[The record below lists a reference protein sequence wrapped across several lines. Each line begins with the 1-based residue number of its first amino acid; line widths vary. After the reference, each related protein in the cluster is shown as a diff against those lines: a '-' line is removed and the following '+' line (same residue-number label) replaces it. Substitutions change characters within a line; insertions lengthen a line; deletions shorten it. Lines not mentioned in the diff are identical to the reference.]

1 MSPHPRVGRDHIL
14 DIAEKLFTEHGY
26 KSASIRAIAG
36 ECGVTNAAIYYHF
49 PDKESLFAEVM
60 QRHAKN
66 LREKMTLAGE
76 NIELPREKL
85 EAILKAYA
93 NTIAGQ
99 HAPIFM
105 LRKDTRH
112 LKLKVVKRINLMEAV
127 SEPSGEAV
135 QLAQETDEIKSQP
148 NAEEA
153 ASMLLGMLHG
163 LAQQHR
169 SAGIEGCVLSE
180 DDIQMAVNLF
190 WEGVKKKKKNHEV
203 TRKNKKKKVQRT
215 S

>member
-1 MSPHPRVGRDHIL
+1 
-14 DIAEKLFTEHGY
+14 
-26 KSASIRAIAG
+26 
-36 ECGVTNAAIYYHF
+36 
-49 PDKESLFAEVM
+49 
-60 QRHAKN
+60 
-66 LREKMTLAGE
+66 
-76 NIELPREKL
+76 
-85 EAILKAYA
+85 
-93 NTIAGQ
+93 
-99 HAPIFM
+99 M

-127 SEPSGEAV
+127 SEPIVEAV

-190 WEGVKKKKKNHEV
+190 WEGVKKIKNIHEV